1 MLKILHEVSSCLRE
15 YVPHL
20 WDTTLVRVPEEATFR
35 RSGNLRE
42 TLLLLVPKQ
51 LDGNIKKKGQLFEN
65 HLDLVL
71 GNLLYCLDQMTARG
85 LFQPQ
90 SLLFCDAHMQMD
102 YIPWHARPGKN
113 LQTLSRPVDLVR
125 AYRNEHLILSQQFSK
140 HPAGKAHRELTRET
154 STQCRGIK
162 WATTDSSHL
171 HFCDSTACN
180 KSVMPQLWLLV
191 FWRVGVAGDIELVSF
206 VGKEQAYT
214 QCGHKKSSPC
224 PRLCGILCFKGS
236 SFTSGY
242 RIDPTSLSSPQLFPF
257 SPSSAML
264 PHTLFIAKVPL
275 PVPLHNN
282 CIRSAAQL
290 ER

>member
-1 MLKILHEVSSCLRE
+1 MGTSKRRVSYLKAIQTWS
-15 YVPHL
+15 
-20 WDTTLVRVPEEATFR
+20 WATC
-35 RSGNLRE
+35 STAWVG
-42 TLLLLVPKQ
+42 
-51 LDGNIKKKGQLFEN
+51 G
-65 HLDLVL
+65 
-71 GNLLYCLDQMTARG
+71 LDQMTTRG

-90 SLLFCDAHMQMD
+90 SLLFCDVHMQMD
-102 YIPWHARPGKN
+102 YIPWHARPGKD
-113 LQTLSRPVDLVR
+113 LQTLSRPVDLR

-140 HPAGKAHRELTRET
+140 HPAGKAHQELIQE
-154 STQCRGIK
+154 SLTQCRGIK
-162 WATTDSSHL
+162 WATIDSSHL

-180 KSVMPQLWLLV
+180 KSVMPQLWLQA
-191 FWRVGVAGDIELVSF
+191 FWWVGFAAGDIELVSF
-206 VGKEQAYT
+206 VGKEQAYM

-224 PRLCGILCFKGS
+224 PGLYGILCFTGS
-236 SFTSGY
+236 GFTFGY
-242 RIDPTSLSSPQLFPF
+242 RIDPTGLSSPQLFAS